1 MRSLKSY
8 ILEADEEEKKE
19 KDEGQ
24 SDIRKNIKFTIWE
37 EPDKK
42 LNWLT
47 NNEKYQKI
55 EYKHIDKENKIE
67 IDFLL
72 GFDKIAK
79 SWKLWIGKIGA
90 TNYDDDPYYD
100 LKTTKF
106 AEAITSALDK
116 IEEFIEEVKSDP
128 QNWIQ
133 YYKNM

>member
-8 ILEADEEEKKE
+8 ILEADDEKQE

-106 AEAITSALDK
+106 AEAITFALDK